1 MGVTPETD
9 ISDSFYRYKFSLFFV
24 DSNFVGIEIL
34 CLLAIMFAYREA
46 IGRKR
51 WLLIYFLLFA
61 TFSRASIAAGICQL
75 VVYKLWRW
83 RVWTFIGLLA
93 AQAIMICKLFIDYTT
108 KGPEAMQSI
117 DGSLSS
123 KFYILSLMATSYGQA
138 DTLQKLFGIGV
149 GDSVNLISIFAHNI
163 VVTLVLE
170 MGIGGSMLFVL
181 YVWAL
186 SRRCPV
192 SVYLLILPVA
202 INGFSLVS
210 TSMAYFFATLGL
222 LGALCG
228 TPRDGTGTARN
239 KTSSSKLAK
248 G

>member
-1 MGVTPETD
+1 
-9 ISDSFYRYKFSLFFV
+9 
-24 DSNFVGIEIL
+24 
-34 CLLAIMFAYREA
+34 
-46 IGRKR
+46 
-51 WLLIYFLLFA
+51 
-61 TFSRASIAAGICQL
+61 
-75 VVYKLWRW
+75 
-83 RVWTFIGLLA
+83 
-93 AQAIMICKLFIDYTT
+93 
-108 KGPEAMQSI
+108 
-117 DGSLSS
+117 
-123 KFYILSLMATSYGQA
+123 
-138 DTLQKLFGIGV
+138 
-149 GDSVNLISIFAHNI
+149 
-163 VVTLVLE
+163 
-170 MGIGGSMLFVL
+170 MGIGGSLLFVL

-210 TSMAYFFATLGL
+210 TSMPYFFATLGL